1 MSDASGAGD
10 EKGLSK
16 QSGAWVR
23 AWLSRVLAVGISVF
37 LLGCGSGP
45 EQGSEGSADPSPEGS
60 ILIWHRVDDDYIS
73 PDQQARFE
81 QELLLSADRFK
92 ALHPR
97 FRLLQQAVPAQAF
110 SSRLTSEIRKGLGPD
125 LVILSAEALPDLVD
139 RDVLDAIPKGLV
151 PYGRFREA
159 ALRQI
164 RHENQLWALPLNVH
178 VQALCYDRR
187 KLNELPGTLTELQTL
202 AAKGFSLGF
211 PATLFDSFWG
221 VGLFSEKPIRL
232 NDERMDGATIRA
244 WQDWMGWQR
253 EAVKLPNI
261 VFSPEV
267 RQLEDAFL
275 RQELP
280 MMVCGSY
287 QVARILSRWSEA
299 DLGLKG
305 LSLRQGQQASPLLEV
320 VAVGLVKR
328 SSARQRLAA
337 EQFLAFM
344 TNQQQQTLASTSQP

>member
-1 MSDASGAGD
+1 M
-10 EKGLSK
+10 
-16 QSGAWVR
+16 
-23 AWLSRVLAVGISVF
+23 
-37 LLGCGSGP
+37 
-45 EQGSEGSADPSPEGS
+45 
-60 ILIWHRVDDDYIS
+60 
-73 PDQQARFE
+73 
-81 QELLLSADRFK
+81 
-92 ALHPR
+92 
-97 FRLLQQAVPAQAF
+97 
-110 SSRLTSEIRKGLGPD
+110 
-125 LVILSAEALPDLVD
+125 D

-244 WQDWMGWQR
+244 WQDWMGWQ
-253 EAVKLPNI
+253 
-261 VFSPEV
+261 
-267 RQLEDAFL
+267 LEDAFL